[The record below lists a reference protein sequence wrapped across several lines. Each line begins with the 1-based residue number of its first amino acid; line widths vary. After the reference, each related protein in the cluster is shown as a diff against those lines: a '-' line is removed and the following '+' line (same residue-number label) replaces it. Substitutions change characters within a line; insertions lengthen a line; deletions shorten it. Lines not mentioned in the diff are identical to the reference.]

1 MKRKEIIR
9 QKDRQRVQELKIMSQ
24 PKIILVKNQ
33 EQQVLTV
40 RYGILESQH
49 GDADIATHCYGMKR
63 D

>member
-1 MKRKEIIR
+1 
-9 QKDRQRVQELKIMSQ
+9 VQEQKIMSQ

-40 RYGILESQH
+40 RYGILESQL
-49 GDADIATHCYGMKR
+49 GYADIATHCYGRKR